1 MGTLHKQKWISNGV
15 GQSRKQRRSGAY
27 YYYLPTPLSAIRI
40 NLSMDVS
47 ADVSR
52 AERSIIQLNDTA
64 KALHNSE
71 GLARLLLRAEAVS
84 SSFIEGLTIGA
95 RRLLRA
101 EVNIADRNTVKF
113 DESAAEIIGNVHAM
127 EHAIDAAV
135 KEKEITVQT
144 LLAIHQ
150 ELCKNTR
157 IESFGGVLRETQN
170 WVGGNSYNPLDAEY
184 IPPAPELVL
193 PLLEDLAV
201 FCNSD
206 LVSPVVQAAIAHA
219 QFESIHPF
227 MDGNG
232 RTGRAL
238 VHLILRRRGI
248 ALNLVPP
255 ISLIM
260 ATHSESYV
268 QELSAFRF
276 DEESQNIEQIQ
287 EGINDWISF
296 FAGACTIACEEAL
309 EFERSAAKLQK
320 TWRKKLGAVRK
331 NSALDLLLDELVGM
345 PVFTIKSAG
354 ETIGRSV
361 NAVAPAI
368 ERCVDAGIVKA
379 IDGKKRN
386 KVYEVPDVISEFNL
400 LERKLASPLG
410 NTEQAKPVRLVPV
423 RMR

>member
-1 MGTLHKQKWISNGV
+1 MGTLHKQKWISEGA
-15 GQSRKQRRSGAY
+15 GQSRKQRQSGAY
-27 YYYLPTPLSAIRI
+27 YYYLPIPLSELRI

-47 ADVSR
+47 ADVSQ
-52 AERSIIQLNDTA
+52 AEQAITRLNSTA
-64 KALHNSE
+64 NALHNSE

-101 EVNIADRNTVKF
+101 ELNIAEQNAVKF

-127 EHAIDAAV
+127 ERAIDAAARQ
-135 KEKEITVQT
+135 EAITVQT
-144 LLAIHQ
+144 FLSIHQ
-150 ELCKNTR
+150 ELCRHTR
-157 IESFGGVLRETQN
+157 IESLGGILRESQN
-170 WVGGNSYNPLDAEY
+170 WVGGNSYNPLEAEY
-184 IPPAPELVL
+184 IPPAPEFV
-193 PLLEDLAV
+193 PFLLEDLAA
-201 FCNSD
+201 FCNNE
-206 LVSPVVQAAIAHA
+206 LVSPVVQAALVHA

-238 VHLILRRRGI
+238 VHLVLRRRGI
-248 ALNLVPP
+248 APNLVPP

-268 QELSAFRF
+268 QGLSAFRF
-276 DEESQNIEQIQ
+276 DEESQNPEQIQ

-296 FAGACTIACEEAL
+296 FAGACTTACEEAQA
-309 EFERSAAKLQK
+309 FERSAAKLQE
-320 TWRKKLGAVRK
+320 TWREELGAIRK

-368 ERCVDAGIVKA
+368 ERCVDAGIVKT
-379 IDGKKRN
+379 ISGKKRN
-386 KVYEVPDVISEFNL
+386 KAYEVPDAITEFNL

-410 NTEQAKPVRLVPV
+410 DTKLAKPVRAVLVRV
-423 RMR
+423 